1 MKLCPECRRDY
12 YDDTLLYCLDD
23 GNALLEGPA
32 SGQSEP
38 PASAGGQFGDE
49 PQTAILNETVQRG
62 EAPTRAQIHTTEQ
75 TAVFPRGAEAEPR
88 ESQGGRSEKRSF
100 SANRAAK
107 PLIVAAVVVAVL
119 VGGFLAY
126 RYFSTSSSRQ
136 IESIAVMPFVNES
149 GNADVEYLSDGMTE
163 SLMSSLAQVPGL
175 SVKAR
180 SSVSRYLEKDAQTVG
195 RELGVQ
201 AVLSGRIVK
210 SGEDMSVFLELV
222 DARTGDRLWGERYV
236 RPMAG
241 LVELQNDIARDVSQ
255 KLSTR
260 LTGAE
265 QQKITK
271 NYTENAEAY
280 RLYLQGRFFWNKRTA
295 EGLRTAISHFE
306 QAVSIDPNYA
316 LAYTGLADSYA
327 LLAMYGGKVPPTESM
342 PKAKEYAR
350 KALALD
356 PNLAEAHASLAQILD
371 NFDYDFA
378 GAERELIRAIEL
390 NPSYATAHQWLAEVH
405 AHTGSFDKSMA
416 AIDKA
421 LELDPFSLIINRMK
435 GMILLYARRYDEALE
450 QMNRTVALDAGFP
463 GVYHDIFVVH
473 QIRRDHDKAIEAY
486 VRWQELGGDAVGG
499 QRGRTSYAKGG
510 WKAFLLDSTS
520 REGDFRRRYPV
531 RVATFYVELGDH
543 DAALD
548 QLQAAYDLRVNDTN
562 WIKVDPRLDPLRG
575 DPRFQALMKKIGFPE

>member
-1 MKLCPECRRDY
+1 MKRCPECRRDY

-75 TAVFPRGAEAEPR
+75 TAVFPRGAEAEPQ
-88 ESQGGRSEKRSF
+88 EHIADPSERPNL
-100 SANRAAK
+100 SASRAVK
-107 PLIVAAVVVAVL
+107 PLIVAAVAVAIL
-119 VGGFLAY
+119 VGGFFGYKYL
-126 RYFSTSSSRQ
+126 SPTKQ

-163 SLMSSLAQVPGL
+163 TLMSSLAQVPGL
-175 SVKAR
+175 RVKAR
-180 SSVSRYLEKDAQTVG
+180 SSVSRQLGKDAQTIG

-295 EGLRTAISHFE
+295 EGLRTAIGHFE
-306 QAVSIDPNYA
+306 QAVTIDPNYA

-390 NPSYATAHQWLAEVH
+390 NPNYATAHQWLAEVH

-473 QIRRDHDKAIEAY
+473 QIRRDHDKAMEAY